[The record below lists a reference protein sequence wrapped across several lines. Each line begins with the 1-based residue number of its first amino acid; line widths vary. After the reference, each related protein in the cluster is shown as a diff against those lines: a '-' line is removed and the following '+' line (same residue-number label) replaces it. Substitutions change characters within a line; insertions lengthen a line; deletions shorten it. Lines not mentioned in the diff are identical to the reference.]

1 MNYIWEHGDIVMG
14 RRITSHNS
22 AENYVMGYTYDEG
35 TKYYR
40 IISGR
45 DGAVSQRFH
54 TRKCL
59 ADHLNEC
66 GFRPLTINPNERP
79 PLEN

>member
-1 MNYIWEHGDIVMG
+1 MNYIWVHGDIVMG

-22 AENYVMGYTYDEG
+22 AENYVIGYTHDNEI
-35 TKYYR
+35 KSYR

-45 DGAVSQRFH
+45 DGQVSQRFD
-54 TRKCL
+54 TRQCL
-59 ADHLNEC
+59 AEYLNT
-66 GFRPLTINPNERP
+66 GGYRPLSINPNERP